1 LEYAV
6 LSVHAG
12 VRVAAG
18 KSGDEGDGHQ
28 ASSRS
33 LTTTV
38 VVAVIVG
45 VLLASPLVTGY
56 VWWFKS
62 HRPRDR
68 PDIEH
73 RLMYI

>member
-1 LEYAV
+1 
-6 LSVHAG
+6 
-12 VRVAAG
+12 VAAG
-18 KSGDEGDGHQ
+18 KSGDEGVGHQ

-62 HRPRDR
+62 HRPYTDQCFIS
-68 PDIEH
+68 DIV
-73 RLMYI
+73 LFID